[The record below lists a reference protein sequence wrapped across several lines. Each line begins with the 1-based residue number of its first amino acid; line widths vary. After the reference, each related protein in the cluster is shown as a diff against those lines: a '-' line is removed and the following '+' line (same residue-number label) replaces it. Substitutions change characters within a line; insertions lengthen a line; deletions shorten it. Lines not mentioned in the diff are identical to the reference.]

1 MRDAGLQPILC
12 TDVNSLKAMQALVLR
27 WMTDKDRPTAIFS
40 VKRISSVCLI
50 QALYLHKQRVPEDFA
65 VVGFD
70 DFELAEVLCT
80 PLTVVRQSPTEMAR
94 RGAEILFN
102 KIANTQANQ
111 LPEQKMVKMLF
122 PVELVVRRSCGCS

>member
-1 MRDAGLQPILC
+1 
-12 TDVNSLKAMQALVLR
+12 
-27 WMTDKDRPTAIFS
+27 
-40 VKRISSVCLI
+40 
-50 QALYLHKQRVPEDFA
+50 
-65 VVGFD
+65 
-70 DFELAEVLCT
+70 
-80 PLTVVRQSPTEMAR
+80 MAR